1 MQEEKL
7 KRTATGKVITCATII
22 IDPAGS
28 ILGCHPTGKAPNQMY
43 DLPKGCADEGEDD
56 LSAALRELKEET
68 SLILEKGDLQDL
80 GIHEYLRTKDIHIFL
95 HRVSSLPDTSS
106 LECTSTFEAFG
117 KHIKEIDGFRHIPIA
132 ERSRFSRSIQA
143 VLQKVIVN

>member
-7 KRTATGKVITCATII
+7 KQTATGKVITCATII
-22 IDPAGS
+22 IDPTGS

-68 SLILEKGDLQDL
+68 GLILESKDLQDL
-80 GIHEYLRTKDIHIFL
+80 GIHTYLRNKDIHTFL
-95 HRVSSLPDTSS
+95 CRVPKLPDTEI
-106 LECTSTFEAFG
+106 LDCTSMFEVSG
-117 KHIKEIDGFRHIPIA
+117 KHFKEIDGFRHIPRD
-132 ERSRFSRSIQA
+132 ERFRFSRSIQTI
-143 VLQKVIVN
+143 LQKVIVD